1 MEACRKSG
9 QPIPP
14 AILNKPTLNEGLD
27 LYLKAYFALDSERT
41 HAEGARPI
49 PWSKMVLYAETYG
62 FDEDLLDDFVH
73 LLTALDNANM
83 VRINNDI
90 ERRNREAIAKSKSGS
105 LKR

>member
-1 MEACRKSG
+1 MAACQKSG
-9 QPIPP
+9 QPVPQ
-14 AILNKPTLNEGLD
+14 AILNKPILEEGLD
-27 LYLKAYFALDSERT
+27 FYLKAYFTLDSERT

-62 FDEDLLDDFVH
+62 FAEDLLEDFVH

-83 VRINNDI
+83 ARINADI

>member
-1 MEACRKSG
+1 M
-9 QPIPP
+9 I
-14 AILNKPTLNEGLD
+14 
-27 LYLKAYFALDSERT
+27 
-41 HAEGARPI
+41 
-49 PWSKMVLYAETYG
+49 LYAETYG

-83 VRINNDI
+83 TRINNDI

>member
-1 MEACRKSG
+1 M
-9 QPIPP
+9 
-14 AILNKPTLNEGLD
+14 
-27 LYLKAYFALDSERT
+27 
-41 HAEGARPI
+41 

-83 VRINNDI
+83 TRINNDI